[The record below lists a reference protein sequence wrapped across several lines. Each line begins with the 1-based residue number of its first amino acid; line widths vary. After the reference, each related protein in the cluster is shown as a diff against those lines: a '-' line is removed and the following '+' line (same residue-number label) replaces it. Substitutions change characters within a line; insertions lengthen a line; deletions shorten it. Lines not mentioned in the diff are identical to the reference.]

1 MLYYLLQ
8 NSSWIKKKPSKDRLL
23 YTLVGGSL
31 VYLVLHALI
40 SYSLKPDIIK
50 YLWFLFFIDIVAV
63 AISTDVSGLTTSL
76 QNNSFY
82 DSNDN
87 KNLNSNPN
95 LEIIDSLNQDITQK
109 NTQYNASNLNT
120 RPKLE
125 KPAKEVNSR
134 KKKILKNNS
143 KNNSKVGE
151 KKKKKKTGKSVTFEE
166 STPINT
172 ITEQLDSDEETY
184 NSEEANNI
192 NLTLESLE
200 SLDNLNIGIE
210 PNFPTTKKM
219 EDEYSD
225 IGSELDLA
233 KFENAIANSS

>member
-63 AISTDVSGLTTSL
+63 AISTDVSDLTTSL

-87 KNLNSNPN
+87 QNPN
-95 LEIIDSLNQDITQK
+95 S
-109 NTQYNASNLNT
+109 
-120 RPKLE
+120 
-125 KPAKEVNSR
+125 
-134 KKKILKNNS
+134 
-143 KNNSKVGE
+143 
-151 KKKKKKTGKSVTFEE
+151 
-166 STPINT
+166 
-172 ITEQLDSDEETY
+172 
-184 NSEEANNI
+184 
-192 NLTLESLE
+192 
-200 SLDNLNIGIE
+200 
-210 PNFPTTKKM
+210 
-219 EDEYSD
+219 
-225 IGSELDLA
+225 
-233 KFENAIANSS
+233 